1 METLP
6 KIFTGQ
12 APTKAEITEGAKQV
26 ISRVIDDGEICPL
39 KVATQLKAMETAIKL
54 IKAGIEEAVLNEAEK
69 EPQKSFDRAGHGYQV
84 RAGGVKY
91 FYTECNDPVLDRL
104 TDSLNDTAEKKKERE
119 SFLKVLSGPLNVV
132 DDETGEVV
140 EVFPPAKESKT
151 VVAITLAK

>member
-6 KIFTGQ
+6 KIFTGT
-12 APTKAEITEGAKQV
+12 APTKSEITEGANEV
-26 ISRVIDDGEICPL
+26 ISLVVDGGEVCPL

-69 EPQKSFDRAGHGYQV
+69 EPEKSFDRAGHGYQV

-104 TDSLNDTAEKKKERE
+104 TDSLNDITEKKKERE
-119 SFLKVLSGPLNVV
+119 GFLNVLSGSMNVV
-132 DDETGEVV
+132 DEDTGEVV
-140 EVFPPAKESKT
+140 EVFPPSKESKT